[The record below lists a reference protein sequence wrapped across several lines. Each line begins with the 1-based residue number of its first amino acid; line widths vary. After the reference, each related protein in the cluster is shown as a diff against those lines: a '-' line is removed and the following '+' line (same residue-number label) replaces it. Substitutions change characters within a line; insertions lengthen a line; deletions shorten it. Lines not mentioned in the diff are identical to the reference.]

1 MKGEAL
7 KGRKDWRGRKMW
19 RLGEGRWLPVCRG
32 LAACDGE
39 EKMFKKQWLATPLSL
54 SLSLPLSTCDSC
66 RLQGG
71 EGSRLCRLSD
81 GWSLHGGTF
90 MCVYAV
96 WLWKQE

>member
-39 EKMFKKQWLATPLSL
+39 EKMFKQQWLATPLSL
-54 SLSLPLSTCDSC
+54 SLYLSQPVIAVDC
-66 RLQGG
+66 RGGG
-71 EGSRLCRLSD
+71 ESPLR
-81 GWSLHGGTF
+81 
-90 MCVYAV
+90 A
-96 WLWKQE
+96 E